1 MKKLYLLI
9 LRSFFGPFLLIFFI
23 VLFVLLIQFLWRYID
38 ELVGKGLDTQT
49 IGQLLMYTSASLVPM
64 ALPLSILMSSLMTFG
79 NLGERYE
86 LTAIKAS
93 GISLQKI
100 MRPLILVVFLISVG
114 AFFFA
119 NNVLPYANLQM
130 RSLLYDIRQQR
141 PELQIQP
148 GVFNNLIDGYSI
160 RVGQKNPKTNMLYNV
175 TIYDHSDG
183 KGNTSVVL
191 ADSGTMV
198 VTENDK
204 YFVVTL
210 FDGKSYNELF
220 DPKTPRKKRSYPH
233 RFDRFK
239 QEQIVIELTGFGLQR
254 TDQSLFKSHYS
265 MLNLSQLELMQ
276 DSLGTE
282 ISEKEN
288 FMLKSLKNSNYFKSN
303 DVRRSRN
310 PQKQPRNK
318 TNAEIIRESKERIKN
333 NEIGKKINTTTQEE
347 VDLIDEPV
355 AEITDND
362 DSIYSNDSTI
372 TTVNKKSEPINLD
385 SLISCLTLSEN
396 DRISN
401 SALTMARTAKNLVE
415 NAKQSLEFKTEQ
427 LRRYEIE
434 WHRKFTISFAC
445 LLFMFIGAP
454 LGAIIRKGGLGLP
467 LVISV
472 IFFILYYIL
481 SLTGEKLVRTSV
493 ITGIEGMWGTSL
505 LFSIIGAFITYKATT
520 DSSLFNMDTYSN
532 FIKKLFGQRFNIVDV
547 INIDKETEKTTVN
560 TAKTDNINSSLYT
573 LNDNVDRL
581 LEANTFSLAA
591 TDFLVSMYSIQSDS
605 DLVIFEKFYVNT
617 FKAIVNHPVFHNKN
631 VRAKT
636 YEFPAL
642 KVKEFQDPKA
652 VQVLLV
658 IFACIPPFTLIVA
671 LRHYIKLI
679 VFRSKLKQIK
689 RLIPEMGS
697 LLKIHQ

>member
-1 MKKLYLLI
+1 
-9 LRSFFGPFLLIFFI
+9 
-23 VLFVLLIQFLWRYID
+23 
-38 ELVGKGLDTQT
+38 
-49 IGQLLMYTSASLVPM
+49 M

-100 MRPLILVVFLISVG
+100 MRPLVLVVFLISVG

-160 RVGQKNPKTNMLYNV
+160 RVGQKNPKTNMLYDV
-175 TIYDHSDG
+175 TIYDHSAG
-183 KGNTSVVL
+183 KGNTSVVV
-191 ADSGTMV
+191 ADSGTMA

-210 FDGKSYNELF
+210 FHGRSYNELF
-220 DPKTPRKKRSYPH
+220 DTKKPRKKRSYPH

-239 QEQIVIELTGFGLQR
+239 EEKIVIELTGFGLQR

-288 FMLKSLKNSNYFKSN
+288 FMLKSLKKANYFKTSSAKLSRTPAKK
-303 DVRRSRN
+303 VR
-310 PQKQPRNK
+310 KK
-318 TNAEIIRESKERIKN
+318 TNAEIIQESKERIENK
-333 NEIGKKINTTTQEE
+333 EIGKKIKTTVTEKEE
-347 VDLIDEPV
+347 EIPEPV
-355 AEITDND
+355 AE
-362 DSIYSNDSTI
+362 SSNDKD
-372 TTVNKKSEPINLD
+372 TTLTAVNKDTKPLNLD
-385 SLISCLTLSEN
+385 SLNTCLTLSEN

-401 SALTMARTAKNLVE
+401 SALTLARTAKNLVV
-415 NAKQSLEFKTEQ
+415 NSKQSLEFKTEQ

-472 IFFILYYIL
+472 VFFILYYIL

-493 ITGIEGMWGTSL
+493 VTGVEGMWGTSM
-505 LFSIIGAFITYKATT
+505 LFSVIGAFITYKATT

-547 INIDKETEKTTVN
+547 INIDKDAEKPATS
-560 TAKTDNINSSLYT
+560 TAKTDNITSSLYA
-573 LNDNVDRL
+573 LNDNVERL
-581 LEANTFSLAA
+581 LDSNNYSLALS
-591 TDFLVSMYSIQSDS
+591 DFLVSMYSIQSDS
-605 DLVIFEKFYVNT
+605 DLVIFEKFYINT

-642 KVKEFQDPKA
+642 KVSEFQDPRA
-652 VQVLLV
+652 VQIILVVL
-658 IFACIPPFTLIVA
+658 ACIPPFTLIIA
-671 LRHYIKLI
+671 FRHYIKLI
-679 VFRSKLKQIK
+679 IFRSKLKQIK